1 MNALPLFR
9 FGWRTQTPPPDTPL
23 ALSHLMLLIGG
34 IALATAPHIQRLP
47 LWIAALAIAILL
59 WRTWAAW
66 HGGHLPRRWLLVP
79 LTLLIIGGVYFS
91 HRTLFGRDAGVTLLV
106 VLLALKLLE
115 MRTLRDVVVTTVLAY
130 FLALSAFFYSQRP
143 ITAFITL
150 GTIVLLTAALVAINA
165 PQRPLRAH
173 FKTAGMLLAQGI
185 PLMVILFFLFPRVQG
200 PLWGMP
206 ADAFSGMTGLSDSMS
221 PGNISALSQSDEI
234 AFRVQFDG
242 AAPPREKLYWRGPV
256 FWEYDGRTWRAG
268 EVAKSSQYRFESS
281 GAPVRYSVTLE
292 PHNRTWLFGLEM
304 PASLPDNAYVT
315 ADYQLLSRTPIRTRT
330 RYELQSYLDYR
341 AQGGASA
348 DELHAALALPAE
360 FNPRA
365 TALARS
371 WRNDA
376 ASDTDV
382 IKRAIAH
389 FRTGGYRYTLYPP
402 LATSADSVD
411 EFLFDNRMGFCE
423 HYASAFVVLMR
434 AAGVPARVVT
444 GYQGGEINPIDGYMT
459 VRQSDAHAWAEVW
472 LDQMGWVRVDP
483 TAAAV
488 PLRTREGL
496 AAAVPTSEAPRAL
509 IRLDAP
515 WLRTLR
521 FNFEALS
528 NYWNQ
533 WVLGYDIERQRTLL
547 TRFGMPTP
555 DWQNIA
561 LSLFWTMGLAVLLL
575 SLWLLRRVTHADPAQ
590 VAWLVFCKKLRRRG
604 LARHASEGP
613 IAYASRAA
621 IARPQHAQAIVT
633 IARLYTELRYGP
645 QTDARRLAQLAR
657 LVQRFRP

>member
-1 MNALPLFR
+1 MKALPLFS
-9 FGWRTQTPPPDTPL
+9 FGSRTQTSTPGAPL
-23 ALSHLMLLIGG
+23 ALPHLMLLIGG

-59 WRTWAAW
+59 WRTGAAW
-66 HGGHLPRRWLLVP
+66 HGGRLPRRWLLVP

-143 ITAFITL
+143 LTAFITL
-150 GTIVLLTAALVAINA
+150 GTIMLLTSALVAINA

-242 AAPPREKLYWRGPV
+242 DTPPREKLYWRGPV

-268 EVAKSSQYRFESS
+268 DVAHSPQYRFEPS
-281 GAPVRYSVTLE
+281 GVPVHYSITLE

-304 PASLPDNAYVT
+304 PSALPDNAYAT
-315 ADYQLLSRTPIRTRT
+315 ADYQLLSRTPIRARM

-348 DELHAALALPAE
+348 EELHAALALPAE
-360 FNPRA
+360 FNPRT

-371 WRNDA
+371 WRNNA
-376 ASDTDV
+376 TNDTDV
-382 IKRAIAH
+382 VKRAIAH
-389 FRTGGYRYTLYPP
+389 FRTGGYRYTLNPP
-402 LATSADSVD
+402 LATSANSVD
-411 EFLFDNRMGFCE
+411 EFLFDSRMGFCE
-423 HYASAFVVLMR
+423 HYSSAFVVLMR

-444 GYQGGEINPIDGYMT
+444 GYQGGEINPVDGYMT

-472 LDQMGWVRVDP
+472 LDQAGWVRVDP

-496 AAAVPTSEAPRAL
+496 AAAVPTGEAPQAL

-590 VAWLVFCKKLRRRG
+590 VAWLSFCRKLRKRG

-613 IAYASRAA
+613 IAYASRLA
-621 IARPQHAQAIVT
+621 IARPEQAQAIVT
-633 IARLYTELRYGP
+633 IARLYAELRYGP